1 MNSNHLTDQSLKPDE
16 QLIIS
21 IIGEKYFWW
30 QSILA
35 HLYENYNDITEEWK
49 YYNDGKCWLFRTL
62 IKKKTVFWIAVV
74 QDTFKLNFW
83 FADKA
88 APVIVASNLA
98 IRIKADFE
106 NANRTKIGRGISVV
120 MTSPT
125 DVEEVKKLIGI
136 KLKIK

>member
-30 QSILA
+30 QSIRA

-62 IKKKTVFWIAVV
+62 NKKKTVFWIAVV

-83 FADKA
+83 FAVKA
-88 APVIVASNLA
+88 APVIEASNLA
-98 IRIKADFE
+98 VRIKADFE
-106 NANRTKIGRGISVV
+106 NANRTKIGRGLSVV

-125 DVEEVKKLIGI
+125 DVEEVKKLIDI

>member
-1 MNSNHLTDQSLKPDE
+1 VAN
-16 QLIIS
+16 
-21 IIGEKYFWW
+21 
-30 QSILA
+30 

-106 NANRTKIGRGISVV
+106 NANRTKIGRGISVI
-120 MTSPT
+120 MTSLT
-125 DVEEVKKLIGI
+125 DVEEVKKLIDI